1 MEPQPG
7 LHVID
12 WGVLIAYLVFAL
24 GVGFF
29 VRELAESD
37 KESYFLAGRSLPWW
51 WAGASIAAT
60 TFAADT
66 PLVVTG
72 ETAARGISGNWLWIS
87 WIGVHAAA
95 FVFFASKWSKSGV
108 LTDAELVD
116 LRYSGNEAGL
126 LRTARALVYGVLV
139 NAIILG
145 WVLSAMVMICEPF
158 FHWDQWFPA
167 VYAFLEGLWPEGTAL
182 GELSE
187 GITILFLLA
196 LVGLY
201 STLGGIRGVIFT
213 DLVQLTLGLVGTFW
227 FAWVAWDEIGGQ
239 SGMMEG
245 LRQHYDDAGEYLQF
259 FPELT
264 VEWFGD
270 GEWAALD
277 TIAEMPVVVATLF
290 GAYLLVQS
298 YSNFPADGGGYFM
311 QRLNTCKSPEDARQ
325 ASLLFIVLNYIVRT
339 GPWFVIA
346 IAALVLIPLGAETEA
361 LGGAAEVMVTN
372 GEVNREMAFP
382 VLMDQLLIPGVLGLL
397 LTSLLAAFMST
408 IDTHINWGASYLVN
422 DIYLEWFDPEAD
434 NRQEI
439 RVARSCVAG
448 FVVVAVLVTFQID
461 TIGQAWRWVAS
472 IGAALGIPTALRW
485 LWWRINASAELGA
498 IFVGLAVA
506 FGLGFTEIPFEIELV
521 IISASS
527 LVGMFA
533 GMVFGPDSDDAVLEQ
548 FMDDVDPDG
557 VWPDRPVA
565 KGLRQIAGR
574 ATIWVGVSG
583 GTIAVMA
590 GLHQW
595 VLMDNTARGIGILA
609 AGTAGM
615 WAATRALSFDDLGA
629 PRSDEQTSDDTD
641 PPEDGHP

>member
-7 LHVID
+7 LHAID
-12 WGVLIAYLVFAL
+12 WGILIVYLVFAL

-37 KESYFLAGRSLPWW
+37 KESYFLAGRTLPWW

-72 ETAARGISGNWLWIS
+72 ETAGRGISGNWLWLS

-116 LRYSGNEAGL
+116 IRYSGRQARA
-126 LRTARALVYGVLV
+126 LRTVRALVYGVLV

-167 VYAFLEGLWPEGTAL
+167 AYELVATWWPEDTPMGDPSD
-182 GELSE
+182 GM
-187 GITILFLLA
+187 TILFLLT

-201 STLGGIRGVIFT
+201 SALGGIRGVIFT
-213 DLVQLTLGLVGTFW
+213 DLVQLTIGLVASFW
-227 FAWVAWDEIGGQ
+227 FAWVAWTEIGGQ
-239 SGMMEG
+239 QGMIQG
-245 LRQHYDDAGEYLQF
+245 LSEHYDDPGEYLSF

-264 VEWFGD
+264 VDWFGE
-270 GEWAALD
+270 GEWAGLE
-277 TIAEMPVVVATLF
+277 TLAEMPVVLATLF
-290 GAYLLVQS
+290 GAYLMVQA
-298 YSNFPADGGGYFM
+298 YANFPADGGGYFM
-311 QRLNTCKSPEDARQ
+311 QRLNTCKSPHHARQ

-339 GPWFVIA
+339 GPWFIVA
-346 IAALVLIPLGAETEA
+346 VAALILIPLGAESEVFQ
-361 LGGAAEVMVTN
+361 GAAEVV
-372 GEVNREMAFP
+372 GDNRELAYP

-422 DIYLEWFDPEAD
+422 DLYLWAKPDATSREEV
-434 NRQEI
+434 
-439 RVARSCVAG
+439 RVARLCVIG
-448 FVVVAVLVTFQID
+448 FVILAVLVTFRIE
-461 TIGQAWRWVAS
+461 TIGEAWRWVAT

-485 LWWRINASAELGA
+485 LWWRLNASAELCA
-498 IFVGLAVA
+498 IGLGLVVA
-506 FGLGFTEIPFEIELV
+506 FALGFTEIPFEIELV

-527 LVGMFA
+527 LAGMVA
-533 GMVFGPDSDDAVLEQ
+533 GMVFGPESDDETIQ
-548 FMDDVDPDG
+548 RFIDDVEPDG
-557 VWPDRPVA
+557 VWPDRPIA
-565 KGLRQIAGR
+565 EGLRQIVGR
-574 ATIWVGVSG
+574 TAIWVGVAG
-583 GTIAVMA
+583 GTIAVLA
-590 GLHQW
+590 GLYQW
-595 VLMDNTARGIGILA
+595 ILLAKTAQGIGLLVAGA
-609 AGTAGM
+609 AAM
-615 WAATRALSFDDLGA
+615 WAATRALSMDGLG
-629 PRSDEQTSDDTD
+629 QQSDDNNEHQSSSSHHQT
-641 PPEDGHP
+641 P